1 MLSKFMII
9 VWLGYNYEQPVL
21 IGQVDNC
28 DQGRVIAEQWYP
40 DNKAFACFS
49 KEHWE
54 KNKWF
59 ILQW

>member
-21 IGQVDNC
+21 IGHVENC
-28 DQGRVIAEQWYP
+28 DNGMKIAEQLHP
-40 DNKAFACFS
+40 DHKAYACFS
-49 KEHWE
+49 EEHWD

>member
-1 MLSKFMII
+1 MII

-21 IGQVDNC
+21 IGHVENC
-28 DQGRVIAEQWYP
+28 DNGMKIAEQLHP
-40 DNKAFACFS
+40 DHKAYACFS
-49 KEHWE
+49 EEHWE